1 MGLEPSELSFTLM
14 TSRECPHGVT
24 ESPRLQG
31 ILSDSCASP
40 MCAKPSFTLVGARRS
55 WKGFRSSAELAN
67 TSFPSYP
74 DLTPCTQHRLP
85 TFLSHACFYR
95 SLQETVMVPLSA
107 APHPHPPHPQD
118 WFQALS
124 PGPSSAHRDQMN
136 PACSP
141 IYLHQ
146 HPPFSTSTCRETCGR
161 READLQELVNKSQV
175 PTLAACHFK

>member
-1 MGLEPSELSFTLM
+1 MGSP
-14 TSRECPHGVT
+14 

-67 TSFPSYP
+67 TSFPSHP
-74 DLTPCTQHRLP
+74 DLAPCTQHRLP
-85 TFLSHACFYR
+85 TFLSHVRFEQVFTGDCDGP
-95 SLQETVMVPLSA
+95 PLCRT
-107 APHPHPPHPQD
+107 PPP
-118 WFQALS
+118 
-124 PGPSSAHRDQMN
+124 PTPSSGLVQGSVPRSILGTQGPDEPHLLTYI
-136 PACSP
+136 PASA
-141 IYLHQ
+141 
-146 HPPFSTSTCRETCGR
+146 PFSTSTCRETCGR